1 MHSEKPGG
9 HVPVLLHE
17 AVQKLVTSRSG
28 IYIDATFGRGGHSQA
43 ILECLEP
50 DGRLVAIDQDD
61 EAIAHGREMF
71 AADERFSV
79 HKHNFGQLKELMLQ
93 LNLKSIDGLLLD
105 LGVSSPQL
113 DHAERGFSFQK
124 DGPLDMRMDRDS
136 DTDAARW
143 IAEVREQDLI
153 TALRD
158 YGDERYAKRI
168 ARAIVD
174 ARSNKPITTTGE
186 LAEIVKRAHPRWE
199 KHHHPATR
207 SFQAIRIA
215 VNGELDVL
223 RDALKQARDVVR
235 VGGRVAVISFHSL
248 EDRIVKREIRGEPG
262 GKRLPSGIPA
272 PVSPSFWRAL
282 GKAVFPGEEELG
294 RNPRARSS
302 VLRVAERVAV

>member
-1 MHSEKPGG
+1 MHSEQTGF

-17 AVQKLVTSRSG
+17 SVQRLLTQRSG
-28 IYIDATFGRGGHSQA
+28 VYIDATFGRGGHSQA
-43 ILECLEP
+43 ILDCLDP

-71 AADERFSV
+71 AGDERFSV
-79 HKHNFGQLKELMLQ
+79 HKHNFGQLKELMFQLDLQ
-93 LNLKSIDGLLLD
+93 SIDGLLLD

-113 DHAERGFSFQK
+113 DRAERGFSFQK

-136 DTDAARW
+136 GLSAASW
-143 IAEVREQDLI
+143 IAKTDEGDIAV
-153 TALRD
+153 ALREF
-158 YGDERYAKRI
+158 GDERYARRI
-168 ARAIVD
+168 ARAIIE
-174 ARSNKPITTTGE
+174 ARSNRPITTTAE
-186 LAEIVKRAHPRWE
+186 LAEIIKRAHPRWE

-215 VNGELDVL
+215 VNAELDML
-223 RDALKQARDVVR
+223 RGALEQARDVVR
-235 VGGRVAVISFHSL
+235 VGGRIAVISFHSL

-282 GKAVFPGEEELG
+282 GRAVFPGDDELA

-302 VLRVAERVAV
+302 VLRVAERIAV

>member
-1 MHSEKPGG
+1 MHSEQSGS

-17 AVQKLVTSRSG
+17 SVQQLITKRSG
-28 IYIDATFGRGGHSQA
+28 VYVDATFGRGGHSQA
-43 ILECLEP
+43 ILDCLEP
-50 DGRLVAIDQDD
+50 EGRLIAIDQDD
-61 EAIAHGREMF
+61 EAIAYGREMF
-71 AADERFSV
+71 AEDGRFSV
-79 HKHNFGQLKELMLQ
+79 HKHNFGQLKKLMLQ
-93 LNLKSIDGLLLD
+93 LNLQSIDGLLLD

-113 DHAERGFSFQK
+113 DHAERGFSFQN
-124 DGPLDMRMDRDS
+124 DGPLDMRMDRTC

-143 IAEVREQDLI
+143 IAQVSERDLV

-168 ARAIVD
+168 ARAIID
-174 ARSNKPITTTGE
+174 ARSTKPIATTGE

-215 VNGELDVL
+215 VNGELDML
-223 RDALKQARDVVR
+223 KDALEQARDVVR
-235 VGGRVAVISFHSL
+235 VGGRIAVISFHSL

-272 PVSPSFWRAL
+272 PVSPSFWRTL
-282 GKAVFPGEEELG
+282 GKAVFPGDQELT

-302 VLRVAERVAV
+302 VLRVAERVSV